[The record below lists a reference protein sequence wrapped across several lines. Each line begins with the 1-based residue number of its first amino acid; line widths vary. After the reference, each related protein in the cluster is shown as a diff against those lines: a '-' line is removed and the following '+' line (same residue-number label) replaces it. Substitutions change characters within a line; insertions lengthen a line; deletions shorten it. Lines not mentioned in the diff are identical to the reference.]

1 MTSRVRYSVL
11 VAVASVA
18 VIGIAAVLFTR
29 GRSPKAVRIAGRTV
43 GAGGEALPGVRITLE
58 ISPSDS
64 EEDKAVERVET
75 VSDERGN
82 FAINFQGHWRG
93 ASYGLEARKPGYRT
107 LSVDDAETLK
117 SPVLLRLAR
126 SPS

>member
-1 MTSRVRYSVL
+1 MSFVRRPAFLIL
-11 VAVASVA
+11 VA
-18 VIGIAAVLFTR
+18 AAALAAAAILFL
-29 GRSPKAVRIAGRTV
+29 RSRPSGQLRIAGRTIAED
-43 GAGGEALPGVRITLE
+43 GAPLAGVRITLE
-58 ISPSDS
+58 VAPAET
-64 EEDKAVERVET
+64 EEEKAVERVET

-117 SPVLLRLAR
+117 GPVLLRLAR